1 MLLLPPFYHA
11 ENVLLDS
18 ITSMYRRVYLS
29 VSNLLSLSVTAAR
42 TPLTHARLCIA
53 LMFLFSFV
61 EVCVLLLFFV
71 FIVNLSFFPHLFLIF
86 PTSHLFIDDQIYMC
100 VRVCVCVLRALLLS
114 LPPCKL
120 QRSSNAPPAA
130 LSLTDDGAGEQK

>member
-100 VRVCVCVLRALLLS
+100 VRVCVCVACVIAVVATVQTPTQQQRAARRPLS
-114 LPPCKL
+114 
-120 QRSSNAPPAA
+120 
-130 LSLTDDGAGEQK
+130 D

>member
-1 MLLLPPFYHA
+1 
-11 ENVLLDS
+11 
-18 ITSMYRRVYLS
+18 MYRRVYLS

-86 PTSHLFIDDQIYMC
+86 PTSHYSLTTKYTC
-100 VRVCVCVLRALLLS
+100 ACVCVCVCCVRY
-114 LPPCKL
+114 CC
-120 QRSSNAPPAA
+120 
-130 LSLTDDGAGEQK
+130 